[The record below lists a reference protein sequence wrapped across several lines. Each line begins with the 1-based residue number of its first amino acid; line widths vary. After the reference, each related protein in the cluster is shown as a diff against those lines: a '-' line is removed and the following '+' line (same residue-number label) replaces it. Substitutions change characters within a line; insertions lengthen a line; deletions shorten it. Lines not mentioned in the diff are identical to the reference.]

1 MSAWLSVIGIGDDG
15 LEGLS
20 ARARRLIDEAELI
33 VGGSRHQAMI
43 TGQSAERLTWS
54 NGVACV
60 IDQVRRWRG
69 RRVVVLASG
78 DPMWFGAGAIL
89 ARAFAADETDVLP
102 QPGAFSLAAAR
113 MGWSLADVEALT
125 VHSRPV
131 ATISRHIQPGQRL
144 LLLSRDGETPAE
156 VAALLR
162 DCGFEPSLMTVWEHL
177 GGAAERRI
185 DGTAAAWSHPPCA
198 DLNTIAVECRSGS
211 RPRLLSTAPG
221 LPDDAFEHDGQLTK
235 REVRAATVAA
245 LAPMP
250 GQVLW
255 DIGAGAGSVA
265 IEWLRVLPWRR
276 RSGDEREAIAIAV
289 ERDANRCTILAR
301 NALALGVPQ
310 LRIVRGCAP
319 AVLAELSP
327 PPDSVFVGGGAT
339 TPGLLE
345 ACWAALVPGGRL
357 VANAVTLEAVA
368 RLLDFRQ
375 ACGGQVTRLA
385 VARAEPVGGLTTF
398 RPLLEITQLAA
409 LKAG

>member
-1 MSAWLSVIGIGDDG
+1 MVDAP
-15 LEGLS
+15 
-20 ARARRLIDEAELI
+20 A
-33 VGGSRHQAMI
+33 Q
-43 TGQSAERLTWS
+43 RLTWS
-54 NGVACV
+54 NGIACV
-60 IDQVRRWRG
+60 IDQLRCWHG

-78 DPMWFGAGAIL
+78 DPMWFGAGANL
-89 ARAFAADETDVLP
+89 ARAFAADEIDVLP

-113 MGWSLADVEALT
+113 MGWSLADVETLT
-125 VHSRPV
+125 VHARPV
-131 ATISRHIQPGQRL
+131 ATISRFIQPRQRL

-162 DCGFEPSLMTVWEHL
+162 DRGFEDSIMTVWEHL
-177 GGAAERRI
+177 GGPRERRL
-185 DGTAAAWSHPPCA
+185 DGTAAAWPHPSCA
-198 DLNTIAVECRSGS
+198 DLNTIAVDCRAGAQ
-211 RPRLLSTAPG
+211 PRLLSNVPG

-245 LAPMP
+245 LAPLP

-265 IEWLRVLPWRR
+265 IEWLRALPCRR

-289 ERDANRCTILAR
+289 ERDANRCTVIAR

-319 AVLAELSP
+319 AVLGELSP
-327 PPDSVFVGGGAT
+327 PPDTVFIGGGAT
-339 TPGLLE
+339 EPGLLE
-345 ACWAALVPGGRL
+345 ACWSALRPGGRM

-368 RLLDFRQ
+368 RLIEFRL
-375 ACGGQVTRLA
+375 ARGGGVTRMA
-385 VARAEPVGGLTTF
+385 VARAEPVGTLTTF

-409 LKAG
+409 VKAG

>member
-1 MSAWLSVIGIGDDG
+1 VTAWLSVIGIGDDG
-15 LEGLS
+15 IDGLS
-20 ARARRLIDEAELI
+20 IRARRLLDEAELI
-33 VGGSRHQAMI
+33 VGGSRHQAMV
-43 TGQSAERLTWS
+43 TGVGAERLTWS

-60 IDQVRRWRG
+60 IDQVRSWRG

-78 DPMWFGAGAIL
+78 DPMWFGAGANL
-89 ARAFAADETDVLP
+89 ARTFPAEEMQVLP
-102 QPGAFSLAAAR
+102 QPGAFSLAAAK
-113 MGWSLADVEALT
+113 MGWPLADVETLT
-125 VHSRPV
+125 VHARPV

-144 LLLSRDGETPAE
+144 LLLSRDGDTPAE

-162 DCGFEPSLMTVWEHL
+162 DRGFAPSLMTVWEHL
-177 GGAAERRI
+177 GGPAERRI
-185 DGTAAAWSHPPCA
+185 DGTAAAWPHLPCA
-198 DLNTIAVECRSGS
+198 DLNTIAIACRSGD

-235 REVRAATVAA
+235 REVRAATIAA
-245 LAPMP
+245 LAPLP

-276 RSGDEREAIAIAV
+276 RSGDEREPIAIAV
-289 ERDANRCTILAR
+289 ERDANRCTIIAR

-327 PPDSVFVGGGAT
+327 PPDTVFIGGGAT

-345 ACWAALVPGGRL
+345 ACWAALVPGGHL

-368 RLLDFRQ
+368 RLIDFRQ
-375 ACGGQVTRLA
+375 VCGGRVTRLA
-385 VARAEPVGGLTTF
+385 VARTEPVGVLTTF

-409 LKAG
+409 VKAG